1 MRVRWP
7 QPWLRNQVRISGSR
21 RKWTDSFLWGS
32 TRRACAQSGRIT
44 LESGSD
50 ATARSMSSSRSARTR
65 RQSVLPLRAEA
76 NRFVIF
82 LPLTSPCPPCGK
94 NASRA
99 PLIVPSFAP
108 TPNPQLP
115 SRSAPGIRPIRF
127 TGGPFAMHRSVLL
140 AFIVAGLAA
149 GAWAQSGTSDLQHS
163 ELSAQVTGVFT
174 RSTNNTPTT
183 HLATNS
189 AGLLVGYRVHLNS
202 WQALEVEYGY
212 TRNGQSYFTPATAG
226 GASAIAAKTQT
237 RGAINYGFGMDFH
250 LFHIGARAE
259 YQGLIFKVPDFKNP
273 LLAVNK
279 YTHVAQ
285 PSVGLILTF

>member
-1 MRVRWP
+1 
-7 QPWLRNQVRISGSR
+7 
-21 RKWTDSFLWGS
+21 
-32 TRRACAQSGRIT
+32 
-44 LESGSD
+44 
-50 ATARSMSSSRSARTR
+50 
-65 RQSVLPLRAEA
+65 
-76 NRFVIF
+76 
-82 LPLTSPCPPCGK
+82 
-94 NASRA
+94 
-99 PLIVPSFAP
+99 
-108 TPNPQLP
+108 
-115 SRSAPGIRPIRF
+115 
-127 TGGPFAMHRSVLL
+127 MHRSILL
-140 AFIVAGLAA
+140 SFIVAGLAA
-149 GAWAQSGTSDLQHS
+149 GAWAQSGTSDLQRS

-226 GASAIAAKTQT
+226 GAPAANNLIQANMQEGVVNEVVTTPRLLGFLQPFILGGGGIVNFHPRGTSAIAAKTQT